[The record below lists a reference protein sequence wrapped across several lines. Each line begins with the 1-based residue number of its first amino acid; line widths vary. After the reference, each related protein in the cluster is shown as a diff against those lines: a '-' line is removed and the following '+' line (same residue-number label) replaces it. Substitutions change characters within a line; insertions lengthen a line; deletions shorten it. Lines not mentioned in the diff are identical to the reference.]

1 MEKKVIN
8 GIQQIGI
15 GTSDV
20 QATFN
25 WYKKHLGFDI
35 RVFEDEATA
44 ELMLPYTAG
53 KPRTRHAILS
63 MNMRG
68 GGGLEIWQY
77 KDRTPEAAPF
87 DLKMGD
93 FGVNVMKI
101 RSVDTNEC
109 HKALTDCNVP
119 FISPISK
126 TPDVKDHFYFKDP
139 WNNLIE
145 VCEDDYEFSQEK
157 SSFGG
162 VLGAV
167 IGVSNMEKSMDFY
180 SKILG
185 YDQVIYDTTGVFDDF
200 NDLCSGHDEYRRV
213 LLRHS
218 KNRKAGGFSRLF
230 GPTEIELIQTF
241 GRHQRKIYE
250 GRLWGDLGYIH
261 LCFDVSGMDL
271 LRQECMQNGTPFT
284 VDSSNSF
291 DMGDAAGHFSY
302 VEDPDGTLIEF
313 VETHKVPVLKSLGLF
328 INLKNRD
335 PHKPLPNWMVKS
347 MKMHRV
353 K

>member
-20 QATFN
+20 QATFE
-25 WYKKHLGFDI
+25 WYKTFLGFDI
-35 RVFEDEATA
+35 KVFEDEATA

-87 DLKMGD
+87 EIQLGD
-93 FGVNVMKI
+93 FGVNAMKI
-101 RSVDTNEC
+101 RSAEITQS
-109 HKALTDCNVP
+109 HKDLTGAQLE
-119 FISPISK
+119 FLSPISS
-126 TPDVKDHFYFKDP
+126 TPEGKKHFYFKDP
-139 WNNLIE
+139 WNNLVE
-145 VCEDDYEFSQEK
+145 VCEDSYEFSDVN

-162 VLGAV
+162 VLGTA
-167 IGVSNMEKSMDFY
+167 IGVSNIEHSLKFY
-180 SKILG
+180 SEILG
-185 YDQVIYDTTGVFDDF
+185 YDQVIYDQTEVFSDF
-200 NDLCSGHDEYRRV
+200 SDLPSGKDTYRRV

-218 KNRKAGGFSRLF
+218 STRKSGGFSKLY
-230 GPTEIELIQTF
+230 GPTEIELVQSQS
-241 GRHQRKIYE
+241 RHQKKIYE

-261 LCFDVSGMDL
+261 LCFDVNGMDL
-271 LRQECMQNGTPFT
+271 LRNECMHNGTPFT

-302 VEDPDGTLIEF
+302 IEDPDGTLIEF
-313 VETHKVPVLKSLGLF
+313 VETHKVPILKSLGLF
-328 INLKNRD
+328 INLKNRH
-335 PHKPLPNWMVKS
+335 PHKPLPNWIVKS
-347 MKMHRV
+347 MKVHRV

>member
-1 MEKKVIN
+1 MERKVIN

-20 QATFN
+20 QATFQ
-25 WYKKHLGFDI
+25 WYKNHLGFDI

-77 KDRTPEAAPF
+77 KGRTPEAAKF
-87 DLKMGD
+87 EIQLGDL
-93 FGVNVMKI
+93 GVNCMKV
-101 RSVDTNEC
+101 RSKNITTSHESLKNSGVSM
-109 HKALTDCNVP
+109 LTE
-119 FISPISK
+119 ILTSPENRK
-126 TPDVKDHFYFKDP
+126 HFYFRDP
-139 WNNLIE
+139 ENNLVEIY
-145 VCEDDYEFSQEK
+145 EDSYEFSNEK

-162 VLGAV
+162 VLGV
-167 IGVSNMEKSMDFY
+167 TIGVSDIVESKEFY
-180 SKILG
+180 SGILG
-185 YDQVIYDTTGVFDDF
+185 YDEVVFEKEGAFTDF
-200 NDLCSGHDEYRRV
+200 TNLPSGDKTYKRV

-218 KNRKAGGFSRLF
+218 CTRKAGGFSKLL
-230 GPTEIELIQTF
+230 GPTEIELIQATD
-241 GRHQRKIYE
+241 RPQKKIYE

-261 LCFDVSGMDL
+261 MCFDVSGISL
-271 LRQECMQNGTPFT
+271 LREECAAAGRPFT

-302 VEDPDGTLIEF
+302 IEDPDGTLIEF
-313 VETHKVPVLKSLGLF
+313 VETHKVPVMSRLGLF
-328 INLKNRD
+328 INLKNRN
-335 PHKPLPNWMVKS
+335 PLKPLPNWMVKS
-347 MKMHRV
+347 MKMNRV